1 MTHADRQ
8 LTEHSAQFS
17 WRIPHDT
24 NPLPPAG
31 TGDAGGRT
39 PADTPA
45 NADQSERTG
54 SGLALS
60 IPLSSTTQ

>member
-8 LTEHSAQFS
+8 LPEHSAQLS
-17 WRIPHDT
+17 WRIPRGT
-24 NPLPPAG
+24 NPHHLAG
-31 TGDAGGRT
+31 TGDARYRT
-39 PADTPA
+39 PTGTPA

-60 IPLSSTTQ
+60 IPLSSTAQ